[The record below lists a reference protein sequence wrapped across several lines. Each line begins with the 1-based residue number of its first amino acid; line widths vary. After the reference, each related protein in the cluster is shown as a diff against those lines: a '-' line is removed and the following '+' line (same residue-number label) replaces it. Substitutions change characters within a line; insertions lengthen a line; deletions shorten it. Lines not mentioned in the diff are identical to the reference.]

1 MTTYGET
8 QFVEI
13 SKLKL
18 DPENPRLPE
27 SKKGGSQIE
36 LAVTLDLGFDAFT
49 VAELMA
55 SHGYFASEPM
65 IVIPD
70 KNEEGFFVV
79 VEGNRRLTAVKGLTD
94 SNLRSQFLEPEK
106 WNEIAKK
113 CTLKSSDKLPVV
125 LAKDRIS
132 VAPVIGT
139 KHIGGILQWKPYPQ
153 ARYIADL
160 VDKYGMKTDEVA
172 AMIGMQKNVVADLYR
187 EQAIAAQA
195 KEMGIETGNL
205 ESAFSLLTVAM
216 KISKIREH
224 VGAPTGTSL
233 TPGAKPI
240 PENKKEEL
248 RETLRFIF
256 GADGVE
262 PVISDSRQ
270 ISSLANCIASPA
282 GLAVLRSGKS
292 LEEAKQKIASSALS
306 PMERLTNRLT
316 AGKNA
321 LTAAS
326 DDIASFNGE
335 ANIKE
340 LITEIDDALTTLRNV
355 VDGIDT

>member
-1 MTTYGET
+1 MTTFGQT
-8 QFVEI
+8 QFIEI
-13 SKLKL
+13 LKLKL
-18 DPENPRLPE
+18 DPDNPRLPD
-27 SKKGGSQIE
+27 SKKGASQLE
-36 LAVTLDLGFDAFT
+36 LAITLDLGFDAFT

-70 KNEEGFFVV
+70 KEVGFYTV
-79 VEGNRRLTAVKGLTD
+79 VEGNRRLTAVIGLT
-94 SNLRSQFLEPEK
+94 NEKVRSQFMDSEK
-106 WNEIAKK
+106 WNA
-113 CTLKSSDKLPVV
+113 LAAKSSLKQTDKLPVV
-125 LAKDRIS
+125 VAADRIS

-160 VDKYGMKTDEVA
+160 VDKYGMKIEDIA
-172 AMIGMQKNVVADLYR
+172 AMIAMPKNTVADLYR

-195 KEMGIETGNL
+195 KQMNIETGNL

-233 TPGAKPI
+233 VPGTKPI
-240 PENKKEEL
+240 PQDKKDEL

-256 GADGVE
+256 GGDGKE
-262 PVISDSRQ
+262 PVITDSRQ
-270 ISSLANCIASPA
+270 ISSLANCIAHPE
-282 GLAVLRSGKS
+282 GLKALRSGKT
-292 LEEAKQKIASSALS
+292 LDEAKQKITSSSMS
-306 PMERLTNRLT
+306 PMDRLTNRLT

-326 DDIASFNGE
+326 DDIAEFNGE
-335 ANIKE
+335 LVIKE
-340 LITEIDDALTTLRNV
+340 LVTEIDDALTALKNV
-355 VDGIDT
+355 IDVGNP

>member
-1 MTTYGET
+1 MSTYGQT

-18 DPENPRLPE
+18 DAENPRLPE
-27 SKKGGSQIE
+27 TKKGGSQIE
-36 LAVTLDLGFDAFT
+36 LAITLDMGFDAFT

-70 KNEEGFFVV
+70 QANEGFFIV

-94 SNLRSQFLEPEK
+94 PTVRAEFLEPEK

-113 CTLKSSDKLPVV
+113 SPLKLSDKLPVV
-125 LAKDRIS
+125 VAKDRLS

-160 VDKYGMKTDEVA
+160 VDKHGLKTEDVA
-172 AMIGMQKNVVADLYR
+172 AMIGMPKNTVADLYR

-216 KISKIREH
+216 KIAKIREH

-233 TPGAKPI
+233 KPGTKPI
-240 PENKKEEL
+240 PEEKKDEL
-248 RETLRFIF
+248 RETLRYIF
-256 GADGVE
+256 GADGTE
-262 PVISDSRQ
+262 PVINDSRQ
-270 ISSLANCIASPA
+270 ISSLANCIAHPD
-282 GLAVLRSGKS
+282 GLKALREGKT
-292 LEEAKQKIASSALS
+292 LEEAKQKIASSAMS
-306 PMERLTNRLT
+306 PMDRLVNRLM
-316 AGKNA
+316 AGRNA

-326 DDIASFNGE
+326 EDISIYNGE
-335 ANIKE
+335 INIKE
-340 LITEIDDALTTLRNV
+340 IVTEIDDALSTLKNV
-355 VDGIDT
+355 IDDNQP